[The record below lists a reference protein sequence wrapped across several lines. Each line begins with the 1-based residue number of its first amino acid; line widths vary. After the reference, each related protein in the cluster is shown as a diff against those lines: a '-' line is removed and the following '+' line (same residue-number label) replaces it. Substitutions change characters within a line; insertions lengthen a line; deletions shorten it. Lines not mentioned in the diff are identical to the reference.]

1 MTNAT
6 QTIETNAQR
15 VIRICEAMAETNERS
30 GEHFNEMATAQ
41 GESGPMFAL
50 DRQFQG
56 YAEGKAAGLRYAV
69 ELIQRFENGYFGGG
83 ES

>member
-6 QTIETNAQR
+6 ETIETNAQR
-15 VIRICEAMAETNERS
+15 VIRICEAMAKTNDKS
-30 GEHFNEMATAQ
+30 ADHFREMANGQ
-41 GESGPMFAL
+41 HESNTMFAL

-69 ELIQRFENGYFGGG
+69 ELIQRFENGYFDGGD
-83 ES
+83 S